1 MIDKLEMLI
10 ALAQERHFGKAAESL
25 GVAQPTL
32 STGIKQ
38 LEEQLGV
45 QLVFRGS
52 RFRGLTPEGQR
63 ALEWARQIVG
73 DARQLK
79 EEMRFTRHGLSG
91 RLRLAAIPTALIW
104 AAHLCSAFNRLHP
117 KVHFTLL
124 SRTSAEILDMLEN
137 LDIDGGISYL
147 DNEPVGRVTRVPLYQ
162 EDYSLLCAT
171 GSALADR
178 TTLDWG
184 ELGGQKLCL
193 LTPDMQNRR
202 IINQHLRSAGVT
214 PEVLMESNSTIVL
227 AAQVERSDWVTI
239 LPHEMA
245 SFLARG
251 KAMRIVPIRS
261 SDAAHGVG
269 LLATYREP
277 HTPVLAA
284 LIAQARR
291 MADAAPLSN

>member
-25 GVAQPTL
+25 GIAQPTL
-32 STGIKQ
+32 STGIRQ
-38 LEEQLGV
+38 LEDQLGV

-63 ALEWARQIVG
+63 ALQWARQIVG
-73 DARQLK
+73 DARQLR

-91 RLRLAAIPTALIW
+91 RLRLAVIPTALIW
-104 AAHLCSAFNRLHP
+104 AAHLCSAFNRQHP
-117 KVHFTLL
+117 GVHFTLL
-124 SRTSAEILDMLEN
+124 SRTSSEILHMLEN

-147 DNEPVGRVTRVPLYQ
+147 DNEPVGRVTTVPLYQ
-162 EDYSLLCAT
+162 EDYSLVCGA
-171 GSALADR
+171 GSPLAGR
-178 TTLDWG
+178 AAIGWE
-184 ELGGQKLCL
+184 ELAGQKLCL

-202 IINQHLRSAGVT
+202 IISQHLRDAGVT
-214 PEVLMESNSTIVL
+214 AEVLMESNSTIVL
-227 AAQVERSDWVTI
+227 AAQVEQSDWLTI

-251 KAMRIVPIRS
+251 KDMRIVPIIGNGAS
-261 SDAAHGVG
+261 HGVG
-269 LLATYREP
+269 LLAPYREP

-284 LIAQARR
+284 LIEEARKMAAGRTTQA
-291 MADAAPLSN
+291 